1 LWLSQHPTTSTL
13 GSNKTKITP
22 FNPSFMAKFHQRA
35 QEEIFSKDTPAIVQP
50 PSTALKA
57 VCLGFYMTA
66 NEAWQDLFQT

>member
-1 LWLSQHPTTSTL
+1 
-13 GSNKTKITP
+13 
-22 FNPSFMAKFHQRA
+22 MAKFHQRA
-35 QEEIFSKDTPAIVQP
+35 QEEIFSKDTAAIVQP